1 MTNKGT
7 KSEYL
12 LEVDDISKG
21 FNINKR
27 RRDRLKQ
34 LIAKEKRQERE
45 IKWAVQNISFKLRRG
60 ESMGVIGRNG
70 SGKSTLLQLICGTL
84 LPTKGNIIR
93 KGKIG
98 ALLELGSG
106 FNPEFTGIENIFLN
120 ASLMGLKKNETKEKL
135 DNILGF
141 ADIGEYVHQPVKTYS
156 SGMMVRLAFAVM
168 ANVDA
173 DILIVDEALS
183 VGDAFF
189 TQKCM
194 RYINRFMEYGC
205 LLFVSHDSN
214 AVMNVCSKAILMEGG
229 KNIMSGI
236 PKQVIEKYTQNI
248 QMSAQDATQYK
259 GREEEGGK
267 AITGQEQ
274 KGNMQINRTIEQRS
288 PKNDMIRWKDYRT
301 EAINSSIYA
310 NNISIVN
317 WKKDD
322 IERETYGGLKAEVT
336 KVNIFNLEE
345 NIESTSI
352 MGGEVVCLEVETT
365 IKEDIKRFICG
376 FIIKND
382 KGLTLLGDNTLNSM
396 TDTNM
401 TETKVG
407 MVVKT
412 SFIFTI
418 PMLPQG
424 EYSITV
430 AAAEGTQENHI
441 IHHWLNDALILKSN
455 CTSIAAGLAGVAMHS
470 IKITQS

>member
-205 LLFVSHDSN
+205 LLFVSHDS
-214 AVMNVCSKAILMEGG
+214 CGHE
-229 KNIMSGI
+229 
-236 PKQVIEKYTQNI
+236 
-248 QMSAQDATQYK
+248 
-259 GREEEGGK
+259 
-267 AITGQEQ
+267 
-274 KGNMQINRTIEQRS
+274 
-288 PKNDMIRWKDYRT
+288 
-301 EAINSSIYA
+301 
-310 NNISIVN
+310 
-317 WKKDD
+317 
-322 IERETYGGLKAEVT
+322 
-336 KVNIFNLEE
+336 
-345 NIESTSI
+345 
-352 MGGEVVCLEVETT
+352 CL
-365 IKEDIKRFICG
+365 
-376 FIIKND
+376 
-382 KGLTLLGDNTLNSM
+382 
-396 TDTNM
+396 
-401 TETKVG
+401 
-407 MVVKT
+407 
-412 SFIFTI
+412 
-418 PMLPQG
+418 
-424 EYSITV
+424 
-430 AAAEGTQENHI
+430 
-441 IHHWLNDALILKSN
+441 
-455 CTSIAAGLAGVAMHS
+455 
-470 IKITQS
+470 